1 MERVISLLT
10 EKNDYLEKFYAI
22 NEHELINFAAGDFE
36 NVEIFYQTRDK
47 FLDLIRC
54 IDQMLEDENTRM
66 FMNDTDANRAQVSR
80 LFAEKDRL
88 ANAILA
94 QDVEVLAHID
104 REKSKIIKELRGTQQ
119 ARRAVGAYASLER
132 AKAMEENS

>member
-1 MERVISLLT
+1 MERVIALLT
-10 EKNDYLEKFYAI
+10 EKNDYLEKFFAI

-54 IDQMLEDENTRM
+54 IDQLLEDENKRM
-66 FMNDTDANRAQVSR
+66 FMNDTDVNRAAVAR
-80 LFAEKDRL
+80 LFAEKDRI
-88 ANAILA
+88 ANAILV
-94 QDVEVLAHID
+94 QDVEILSYID

-132 AKAMEENS
+132 AKAMED

>member
-1 MERVISLLT
+1 MERVIALLK
-10 EKNDYLEKFYAI
+10 EKNDYLEKFYSV

-54 IDQMLEDENTRM
+54 IDQLLEDENNRM
-66 FMNDTDANRAQVSR
+66 FMNDTDAGRNEVAR

-94 QDVEVLAHID
+94 QDVEILAHID

-119 ARRAVGAYASLER
+119 ARKAVGAYASQANFEDV
-132 AKAMEENS
+132 

>member
-1 MERVISLLT
+1 MERVIALLK

-22 NEHELINFAAGDFE
+22 NEHELINFEAGNFE

-54 IDQMLEDENTRM
+54 IDGLLEEENTRM
-66 FMNDTDANRAQVSR
+66 FINDTDAARAEVAR
-80 LFAEKDRL
+80 LFAEKDRI

-94 QDVEVLAHID
+94 QDVEILAHID
-104 REKSKIIKELRGTQQ
+104 REKSKIIKELRGTQH

-132 AKAMEENS
+132 AKLMED

>member
-1 MERVISLLT
+1 MERVIALLR

-47 FLDLIRC
+47 FLELIHC
-54 IDQMLEDENTRM
+54 VDQLLEDERNRM
-66 FMNDTDANRAQVSR
+66 FINDTDENRHEVSR

-94 QDVEVLAHID
+94 QDVEILAHID
-104 REKSKIIKELRGTQQ
+104 REKTKIIKELRGTQQ

-132 AKAMEENS
+132 AKAMED

>member
-1 MERVISLLT
+1 MERVIALLT

-22 NEHELINFAAGDFE
+22 NEHELINFSAGDFE

-47 FLDLIRC
+47 VLDLIRC
-54 IDQMLEDENTRM
+54 IDQLLEDENTRM
-66 FMNDTDANRAQVSR
+66 FMNDTDANRSQVTR

-94 QDVEVLAHID
+94 QDVEILSHID
-104 REKSKIIKELRGTQQ
+104 REKTKIIKELRGTQQ

-132 AKAMEENS
+132 AKAMED

>member
-1 MERVISLLT
+1 MERVIALLR

-22 NEHELINFAAGDFE
+22 NEHELINFGAGDFE

-47 FLDLIRC
+47 FLELIHC
-54 IDQMLEDENTRM
+54 VDQLLEDERNRM
-66 FMNDTDANRAQVSR
+66 FINDTDENRYEVSR

-94 QDVEVLAHID
+94 QDVEILAHID
-104 REKSKIIKELRGTQQ
+104 REKTKIIKELRGTQQ

-132 AKAMEENS
+132 AKAMED

>member
-1 MERVISLLT
+1 MERVIALLK
-10 EKNDYLEKFYAI
+10 EKNDYLEKFYSI
-22 NEHELINFAAGDFE
+22 NEHELINFGAGDFE

-54 IDQMLEDENTRM
+54 IDQLLEDENNRM
-66 FMNDTDANRAQVSR
+66 FLNDTDANRAEVAR

-94 QDVEVLAHID
+94 QDVEILAHID

-132 AKAMEENS
+132 AKAMED